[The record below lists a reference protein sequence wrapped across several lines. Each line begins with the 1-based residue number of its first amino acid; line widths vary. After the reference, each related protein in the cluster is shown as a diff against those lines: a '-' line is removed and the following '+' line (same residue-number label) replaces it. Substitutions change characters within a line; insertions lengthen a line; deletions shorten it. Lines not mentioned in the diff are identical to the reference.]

1 MNYPA
6 RSHAHAPLGVAHLV
20 APDLAHLVN
29 TAPAAPPAPAS
40 NMAQAGARPVMAYA
54 VPAVAVQ
61 QYPQAQ
67 PQAQQQPAAFP
78 HPQLLLQQPWH
89 PQPQP
94 TTTMPAPATMPTQS
108 GPAMPLYPAP
118 AHGLVP
124 RQQNHAQGQ
133 QQQPQPAVSM
143 VGYTQQQQQQY
154 QYAQQQHQ
162 RHQQQYQYQQIV
174 PAPAAYGAYGG
185 GAQQAQRQPQPQTAA
200 APPQSPMIWTTSA
213 PPTPHATPH
222 ATPLS
227 MPTFLPASSLSAP
240 PPTPAL
246 PTFSS
251 PGATSQSPVPPPPPP
266 PPTSTRGGGAPPL
279 PPKPG
284 DLPPCPPG
292 WHTCPM
298 VGCRQQFAHVTDLKA
313 HVIAH
318 AEALVPNSDDA
329 QAPGS
334 GAYTIANAD
343 GAFECSLCGRAF
355 KRRADCHRHE
365 RSHFLD
371 RPFACSECDKR
382 FTRRETLVK
391 HTQRDHGPGSA
402 TAAGKTPTTV
412 PAQLPTPVATPG
424 AVPVHLASP
433 VAPEPTVVVDAGGNE
448 RRARGKRSLSPEGA
462 AAAQGH
468 TAGTADPWTFT
479 DFSNVPYGGSTSTST
494 ATAPGATSH
503 ATGIPRAVH
512 APSHARYPHRR
523 APSATSLP
531 PHVLADLLRTGP
543 SAAVAAPAIHAD
555 MLHFPASQLLPS
567 RHGPAMLATPL
578 VIPPPPLPTSSIRI
592 ATTAAAHHH
601 QSAPTR
607 MQQVRPASVTVPRFM
622 AAAAPATPTTTGS
635 VLSGSA
641 TYVGSAALTSQAAA
655 TLQSPTL
662 SSYDDQASVVAAMA
676 AAGLYPAV
684 QVPGP
689 TQQQGYQVPPAP
701 AQYQQSQQSRPV
713 EQQGV
718 PAPPPPPSQRVLAQ
732 ATEQAAAAD
741 MHHLQFQAAQAI
753 AGRGGMRAGV
763 GLGLG
768 MPGFLMMPPPSSDA
782 GLGSVD
788 AGGSG
793 TSSKRSTVVV
803 DADQGPASG
812 SFLADLAALFKVDA

>member
-20 APDLAHLVN
+20 APDFAHLVN
-29 TAPAAPPAPAS
+29 EPTAPTAPPAPVS
-40 NMAQAGARPVMAYA
+40 NMAQVGARTVMAYA
-54 VPAVAVQ
+54 VPVAVGQYQ
-61 QYPQAQ
+61 QPQA
-67 PQAQQQPAAFP
+67 PAQQQPAYP
-78 HPQLLLQQPWH
+78 HQHLLIRQPPWYPQQPS
-89 PQPQP
+89 
-94 TTTMPAPATMPTQS
+94 TMPAPATMPTQS
-108 GPAMPLYPAP
+108 APAIALQPAP
-118 AHGLVP
+118 AHGMLP
-124 RQQNHAQGQ
+124 RPQIHQGQ
-133 QQQPQPAVSM
+133 QQQDPLQGPTTMVSYAATAPCQ
-143 VGYTQQQQQQY
+143 GHQQQY
-154 QYAQQQHQ
+154 QYAQQHHQQQQQQQQQQHQ
-162 RHQQQYQYQQIV
+162 HQPQQQYQYEYQQI
-174 PAPAAYGAYGG
+174 PPTQAAYGVYG
-185 GAQQAQRQPQPQTAA
+185 GAQQPQPHQPHAAA

-222 ATPLS
+222 ATPHS
-227 MPTFLPASSLSAP
+227 MPSFLPASSLSAP
-240 PPTPAL
+240 PTPAI
-246 PTFSS
+246 PTSSS
-251 PGATSQSPVPPPPPP
+251 PGTTSQSPVPPPPPP
-266 PPTSTRGGGAPPL
+266 PSTRGGGAPPL
-279 PPKPG
+279 PPKPS

-334 GAYTIANAD
+334 GAYTVANAD
-343 GAFECSLCGRAF
+343 GAYECSLCGRAF

-402 TAAGKTPTTV
+402 AAAGKTPTTA

-433 VAPEPTVVVDAGGNE
+433 VAPEPSTVVDA
-448 RRARGKRSLSPEGA
+448 SA
-462 AAAQGH
+462 AAS
-468 TAGTADPWTFT
+468 ADPWTFT
-479 DFSNVPYGGSTSTST
+479 DFSNVPYGGT
-494 ATAPGATSH
+494 ATAAPAPGPTSH
-503 ATGIPRAVH
+503 PSGVPRAVH

-543 SAAVAAPAIHAD
+543 SAAPAAPAIHAD
-555 MLHFPASQLLPS
+555 MLHFPASQLLS
-567 RHGPAMLATPL
+567 NRHGPAMLATPL
-578 VIPPPPLPTSSIRI
+578 VIPPPPVPASSIRP
-592 ATTAAAHHH
+592 AVHH
-601 QSAPTR
+601 SALVPASTR

-622 AAAAPATPTTTGS
+622 APTPTTGS
-635 VLSGSA
+635 VPSGSA
-641 TYVGSAALTSQAAA
+641 TYVGSTALASQAAA

-662 SSYDDQASVVAAMA
+662 SSCDEASVVAAMA

-684 QVPGP
+684 QLPAP
-689 TQQQGYQVPPAP
+689 QQQAFQLPPAP
-701 AQYQQSQQSRPV
+701 AQYQSQQQPRPF
-713 EQQGV
+713 EQH
-718 PAPPPPPSQRVLAQ
+718 APPPPPPPTQRVPVQ
-732 ATEQAAAAD
+732 ATEQAAVAD

-763 GLGLG
+763 GLGPG
-768 MPGFLMMPPPSSDA
+768 MPGFLLMPPPSSDA
-782 GLGSVD
+782 GIGSVD

-793 TSSKRSTVVV
+793 MSSKRSTVVV
-803 DADQGPASG
+803 DTDQGPASG